1 MKKILK
7 EYAAFFC
14 FLHAQYAYG
23 GRRLIFCKKRMRLG
37 KRRSRLTPII
47 QASLL
52 ELQIFLRNCGC
63 RFRYSAILP

>member
-23 GRRLIFCKKRMRLG
+23 GRRLIFCKKRMRLE
-37 KRRSRLTPII
+37 RRHSRLTPII
-47 QASLL
+47 RVLL
-52 ELQIFLRNCGC
+52 SVPQIFLRNCV
-63 RFRYSAILP
+63 FPYRYFMTRL